1 MHTGL
6 SDFGGTCKFGPSLPD
21 IRMTFLQ
28 SPPVLSNQYLDDRVL
43 RSYLRRVLP
52 PAMLGEIEGD
62 LTDLGEF
69 AATAWTLARTRARS
83 EPTLTC
89 WNAWGE
95 RVDRIE
101 LTPAWQAAQPLA
113 ARHGLV
119 AAGHETKHGAAARVH
134 QFAMV
139 YLYHCGSE
147 FYTCPLAMTDGAATA
162 LKASGNQRLVD
173 RAVPHYLSRD
183 PAEFWISGQWMTENA
198 GGSDVAGTETTA
210 REENG
215 RWRLY
220 GRKWFTS
227 AINAQT
233 ALALARPAGAP
244 AGSDGLALFYLEP
257 RKPDGRWRNIV
268 VDRLKDKLGT
278 RELPTAEIHL
288 DGAPAELVGEPR
300 RGVRQIAP
308 MLNIT
313 RTWNAVGA
321 LATMRRAIA
330 LARDYANRRVVFGR
344 PLAEQPLHQDT
355 LAGMQAEFEAAF
367 HFTFYVAELLGRAQA
382 GQADEAQQNLLRLL
396 TPLAKLWT
404 GKLAVAIASE
414 ACECLGG
421 AGYLEDTGLPQ
432 LLRDAQVWPIW
443 EGTSNVQALDFLRAL
458 RATGGLQ
465 PLLSAQRAILS
476 QVQAPELEPCAR
488 ASREAATR
496 VTEWLQK
503 ASAGERERVEAG
515 GRELSFGLARMLALA
530 LLTRHAEWALRAEND
545 PRPAAAARRF
555 ADQGL
560 LRLKS
565 NGLHDAVMLAGDSY

>member
-1 MHTGL
+1 MAFVQT
-6 SDFGGTCKFGPSLPD
+6 
-21 IRMTFLQ
+21 
-28 SPPVLSNQYLDDRVL
+28 PPVLSNQYLDDRVL

-52 PAMLGEIEGD
+52 PATLHATEGD
-62 LTDLGEF
+62 LTDLGEY
-69 AATAWTLARTRARS
+69 AASAWTLARGRERS
-83 EPTLTC
+83 EPKLTHFS
-89 WNAWGE
+89 AWGE
-95 RVDRIE
+95 RIDRLE

-113 ARHGLV
+113 ARYGLV
-119 AAGHETKHGAAARVH
+119 AAGYETTHGAAARIH

-139 YLYHCGSE
+139 YLFHCASE

-162 LKASGNQRLVD
+162 LKASGNQKLID
-173 RAVPHYLSRD
+173 RAVPHFLSRD
-183 PAEFWISGQWMTENA
+183 PAQFWISGQWMTENT
-198 GGSDVAGTETTA
+198 GGSDVSGSETIA

-215 RWRLY
+215 RWRLH

-227 AINAQT
+227 AINAQA
-233 ALALARPAGAP
+233 ALALARPAGAAP
-244 AGSDGLALFYLEP
+244 GSDALALFYLEP
-257 RKPDGRWRNIV
+257 QKADGRWRNITL
-268 VDRLKDKLGT
+268 DRLKDKLGT

-300 RGVRQIAP
+300 HGVRQIAP
-308 MLNIT
+308 MLNVT
-313 RTWNAVGA
+313 RTWNAIGA
-321 LATMRRAIA
+321 LATMRRCLA
-330 LARDYANRRVVFGR
+330 LVRDYANRRVVFGR

-367 HFTFYVAELLGRAQA
+367 HFSFFITELLGRAQS

-414 ACECLGG
+414 ACECFGG
-421 AGYLEDTGLPQ
+421 AGYLEDSGIPQ
-432 LLRDAQVWPIW
+432 LLRDAQVWSIW
-443 EGTSNVQALDFLRAL
+443 EGTSNVQALDFQRAF

-476 QVQAPELEPCAR
+476 QVQANDLEPCAR
-488 ASREAATR
+488 AAREAATR
-496 VTEWLQK
+496 ITEWLQK
-503 ASAGERERVEAG
+503 ASAGERERMEAG
-515 GRELSFGLARMLALA
+515 GRELAFGLARMFGLA

-555 ADQGL
+555 ADNGL

-565 NGLHDAVMLAGDSY
+565 NGLHDSQILASDSY